1 MESEKYLKKLVWE
14 SFFFR
19 AEMMFTNGLNQATD
33 SISELLRIAIFS
45 LDKRE
50 NKVATFDEIM
60 ALKNL

>member
-1 MESEKYLKKLVWE
+1 LGKF
-14 SFFFR
+14 FFFR
-19 AEMMFTNGLNQATD
+19 AEMMFTNGLNQATN

-60 ALKNL
+60 ALKNLSQ